1 MEFRVLG
8 EMEVLAGDRLLE
20 LGGGK
25 QRCVLAMLVLR
36 AGNVVSTDTLIDGLW
51 GERPPATAAKSLQV
65 YVSRLRKALGE
76 DAIVTRSPGYLLAA
90 TTDEIDLGRFESLV
104 AEAKSEA
111 PPEAAATL
119 REALE
124 LWRGAALADLAE
136 EPFARA
142 EIARLE
148 EQRLAALEDRIEADL
163 ALGRH
168 SSVVAELEG
177 LVHTHP
183 YRERLR
189 GQLMLALYRSG
200 RQADAL
206 DAYRDAR
213 TALAEQLGLEPGQ
226 DLKDLERRI
235 LSQDPSLAA
244 PSDPELSPSPHR
256 RRANRRALVILGA
269 LAAAATAGVTIA
281 VLELTNAE
289 TNAPIVAQANSVA
302 LIDPARNTLAETIP
316 IGERPTRIAIHG
328 DDVWVLHPDRGTVS
342 HLSRAERA
350 VVGTVGTGGAPSNL
364 AAEERGVWVSD
375 ARSGRVTLIE
385 PERLTVLATVRTRQ
399 RSLTGPYSDA
409 GLLAIGYG
417 SIWFASGERTITRI
431 DQRKGRVT
439 ARIHEVETGESDGA
453 ITMGA
458 GSVWVAGPI
467 QSSPI
472 TRIDPLRNAV
482 LARIAVPK
490 FRSGGATVAGG
501 LVWIADP
508 GSDQVWRVDPLRN
521 IPVAT
526 TQVGIAPLGVVTG
539 HGSVWVANAGDGTVS
554 RIDPVSG
561 RVIAT
566 IAVGGSPT
574 GLAVADDGVWV
585 TVA

>member
-8 EMEVLAGDRLLE
+8 ELEVLAGDRPLE
-20 LGGGK
+20 LGGAK
-25 QRCVLAMLVLR
+25 QRSVLSMLVLQ

-76 DAIVTRSPGYLLAA
+76 NAIVTRPPGYLLDA
-90 TTDEIDLGRFESLV
+90 TPEQVDVGRFERLV
-104 AEAKSEA
+104 EEAKREA
-111 PPEAAATL
+111 PAAAAATF
-119 REALE
+119 RHALG
-124 LWRGAALADLAE
+124 LWRGSALADLAE

-142 EIARLE
+142 EIARLD
-148 EQRLAALEDRIEADL
+148 EQRLAALENRIDADL

-177 LVHTHP
+177 LVRTHP

-213 TALAEQLGLEPGQ
+213 TALAEQLGLEPGH

-244 PSDPELSPSPHR
+244 PSDPERSPTTYLKRPS
-256 RRANRRALVILGA
+256 RRALVLLGA
-269 LAAAATAGVTIA
+269 FAAAAAAGVTIA
-281 VLELTNAE
+281 VLELTDAE
-289 TNAPIVAQANSVA
+289 TKAPIVAQANSVA
-302 LIDPARNTLAETIP
+302 LIDQKRNALAEAIP

-328 DDVWVLHPDRGTVS
+328 DDVWVLHPDRGTIS
-342 HLSRAERA
+342 HLSRAERTLL
-350 VVGTVGTGGAPSNL
+350 GTVGAGSAPSNL

-375 ARSGRVTLIE
+375 ARNGTVTLIE
-385 PERLTVLATVRTRQ
+385 SERLTVADTVRTRK
-399 RSLTGPYSDA
+399 RPLAGPLSDA

-417 SIWFASGERTITRI
+417 SLWYASGGRTITRI
-431 DQRKGRVT
+431 DQRTGRVT
-439 ARIHEVETGESDGA
+439 ARIRDVETGESNGA
-453 ITMGA
+453 ITVGA
-458 GSVWVAGPI
+458 DSVWVAG
-467 QSSPI
+467 QFQGSPL
-472 TRIDPLRNAV
+472 TRIDPRRNAV
-482 LARIAVPK
+482 LARIALPK
-490 FRSGGATVAGG
+490 FRSGGAGVAGG
-501 LVWIADP
+501 AVWVADP
-508 GSDQVWRVDPLRN
+508 GGDQVWRVDPLRN

-526 TQVGIAPLGVVTG
+526 AQVGAAPLGVVSG
-539 HGSVWVANAGDGTVS
+539 HGSVWVANSGDGTVS
-554 RIDPVSG
+554 RIDPDSG

-566 IAVGGSPT
+566 IAVGGSPN
-574 GLAVADDGVWV
+574 GLAVTDDGVWV